1 MAIRGLGV
9 DNLPFFYFDEFVSEI
24 DWNRLHNEVSFGIS
38 QSHWHKKFVSSGVHT
53 DWKDREITTV
63 FNEISDRLSFDQIEL
78 YKKLKTTDERIK
90 FLTALTY
97 IPHPFW
103 LIFLRWNKRVESTG
117 VYNKAVPEDCHW
129 TDDVVHFPYLKK
141 IIEDMPFDGIG
152 RVLLFMTEANNST
165 VPHFDV
171 LTQKQRQE
179 KLNDDFIWFSTKGN
193 SKSVFVLDD
202 ETMVKHYPDPNK
214 KFVWFNE
221 MDYHGT
227 DAVSHFSFSIRID
240 GRFNSK
246 IKEKIYGNNRSSSN

>member
-9 DNLPFFYFDEFVSEI
+9 DNLPFFYLDEFVPEI
-24 DWNRLHNEVSFGIS
+24 DWNRLHNEISFGIS
-38 QSHWHKKFVSSGVHT
+38 QSHWHKKFVSSGVHE
-53 DWKDREITTV
+53 DWKQREITTV
-63 FNEISDRLSFDQIEL
+63 FNEITDRLTPDQIEL
-78 YKKLKTTDERIK
+78 FKKLKTTDEKIK
-90 FLTALTY
+90 FLIALTH

-129 TDDVVHFPYLKK
+129 TNDVVHFPYLKG
-141 IIEDMPFDGIG
+141 IIEAMPFDGVG

-171 LTQKQRQE
+171 LNQKQRQE
-179 KLNDDFIWFSTKGN
+179 KMNDDFVWFSTKDN

-202 ETMVKHYPDPNK
+202 ETMVKHYPNSNK

-227 DAVSHFSFSIRID
+227 DAVDHFSFSIRID
-240 GRFNSK
+240 GRFNSRV
-246 IKEKIYGNNRSSSN
+246 KEKIYGNNRLSSD